1 MISISPPPHRIRLRR
16 LTACAGLVCALAV
29 CAAPPAAHAE
39 PVFAIKP
46 ATATA
51 TNYFVLPLVPGSFV
65 TRKGKVSNV
74 GDTAGVVRLFGVD
87 ATTGQ
92 TTGAVYLWSERPRRD
107 VGAWLRLSKSGLGLG
122 PHRSQIVDFA
132 VRVPD
137 GVRGGQHLGGLVAD
151 NASIASGGKA
161 RRGKGSFS
169 VKVHHLTIT
178 AVQADLP
185 ASPDIRMDITGIHAG
200 GRPGYQTVFVSM
212 GNPGNRMIKPTLSVD
227 ATDSSGRHVLKR
239 TTKLDT
245 FLPATRVDYPVAV
258 QKRALPAGTYQG
270 TVVLKLGKRVLDRF
284 TGTFN
289 VTDKQVKQV
298 FGGKGTLGSGSRGG
312 VPWLLIALGV
322 ALLVALFAAM
332 DHFRR
337 KARRLTAADE
347 PSYHANGNGNGAAA
361 DEPSHHANG
370 NGNGAAPAPVVPARR
385 LDDLAADQRAVLGLL
400 IQQGRSYDEIAHLV
414 STEPA
419 AVRAR
424 AHASLTAL
432 APVHDAAD
440 TGSSGSLTPGLAA
453 EIGDYLLGQQAPAAQ
468 ATTRQLLEA
477 SAGARAWARGVA
489 GELRTLQGDRLP
501 DIP

>member
-1 MISISPPPHRIRLRR
+1 
-16 LTACAGLVCALAV
+16 
-29 CAAPPAAHAE
+29 
-39 PVFAIKP
+39 
-46 ATATA
+46 
-51 TNYFVLPLVPGSFV
+51 
-65 TRKGKVSNV
+65 
-74 GDTAGVVRLFGVD
+74 
-87 ATTGQ
+87 
-92 TTGAVYLWSERPRRD
+92 
-107 VGAWLRLSKSGLGLG
+107 
-122 PHRSQIVDFA
+122 
-132 VRVPD
+132 
-137 GVRGGQHLGGLVAD
+137 
-151 NASIASGGKA
+151 
-161 RRGKGSFS
+161 
-169 VKVHHLTIT
+169 
-178 AVQADLP
+178 
-185 ASPDIRMDITGIHAG
+185 
-200 GRPGYQTVFVSM
+200 
-212 GNPGNRMIKPTLSVD
+212 MIKPTLSVD
-227 ATDSSGRHVLKR
+227 VTDSSGRHVLKR

-245 FLPATRVDYPVAV
+245 FLPATHIDYPVAV

-270 TVVLKLGKRVLDRF
+270 TVMLKLGKRVLDRF

-289 VTDKQVKQV
+289 VTDEQVKQV
-298 FGGKGTLGSGSRGG
+298 FGGKGTPGSGSGGG

-347 PSYHANGNGNGAAA
+347 PS
-361 DEPSHHANG
+361 HANG

-400 IQQGRSYDEIAHLV
+400 IQQGRSYDDIAHLV

-453 EIGDYLLGQQAPAAQ
+453 EIGDYLLGQQSPAAQ

>member
-1 MISISPPPHRIRLRR
+1 MRSRR
-16 LTACAGLVCALAV
+16 RTACASLVCALAV
-29 CAAPPAAHAE
+29 CLSPPAAHAE

-65 TRKGKVSNV
+65 TRKVKVSNV

-92 TTGAVYLWSERPRRD
+92 TTGAVYLGSERPRRD
-107 VGAWLRLSKSGLGLG
+107 VGAWLRLSKSRLELG
-122 PHRSQIVDFA
+122 PHRSQIVDFT

-151 NASIASGGKA
+151 NASIGSGGKA
-161 RRGKGSFS
+161 RRAKGSFS

-227 ATDSSGRHVLKR
+227 VTDSSGRHVLKR

-245 FLPATRVDYPVAV
+245 FLPATHIDYPVAV

-270 TVVLKLGKRVLDRF
+270 TVMLKLGKRVLDRF

-298 FGGKGTLGSGSRGG
+298 FGGKGTPGSGSGGG

-347 PSYHANGNGNGAAA
+347 PSYH
-361 DEPSHHANG
+361 PNG

-453 EIGDYLLGQQAPAAQ
+453 EIGDYLLGQQSPAAQ

-489 GELRTLQGDRLP
+489 GELQTLQGDRLP